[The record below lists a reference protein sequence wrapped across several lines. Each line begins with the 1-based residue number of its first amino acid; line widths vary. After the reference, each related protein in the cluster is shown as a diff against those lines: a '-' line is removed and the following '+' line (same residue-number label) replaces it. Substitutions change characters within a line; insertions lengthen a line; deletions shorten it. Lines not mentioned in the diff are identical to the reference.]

1 MDKLETIERLS
12 TLPGSAPPPPQST
25 QEEGDTEDSNMD
37 TDTST
42 GIVDFYSKNGKEIGL
57 DTFRTIQ
64 NMDILHFGGTAKGIF
79 HNNYHLI

>member
-1 MDKLETIERLS
+1 MVEYQVRVLMDKLETIERLS
-12 TLPGSAPPPPQST
+12 TLPGSAPPPTQST

-42 GIVDFYSKNGKEIGL
+42 GIGDFYSKNGKDIGP

-64 NMDILHFGGTAKGIF
+64 NMDFS
-79 HNNYHLI
+79 